1 MKVLRLDLRLVSIL
15 LLSLLTL
22 PAFAGAMRTPLP
34 ELLGTDPGQREF
46 LRPEQAFVVE
56 LQQQGDAVQAHW
68 HIANGYYLYRKQ
80 MKILLDGKDLLATGQ
95 VNLPHGEL
103 KHDEFFGDTEV
114 YHRRLD
120 LLIPQAAH
128 GDRLQIGYQG
138 CAEKGICYPPQLLTA
153 RIATLPVASAP
164 AALEPVTS
172 HTNSGEYWRD
182 RLQHASLTLI
192 VSSFFGLGLLLSF
205 TPCVLPM
212 IPILAGVIARGH
224 ERLSTR
230 RAFALSLTYVLAMA
244 ATYTAAG
251 ILAGLFGANLQALAQ
266 RPAILVGFSA
276 LFVILALAMFGL
288 FELQMPLA
296 LQNRLAQLSA
306 RQRGGS
312 WIGTATMGLLS
323 ALIVGPCMAAPLA
336 GALLYIAQSGD
347 AYLGGL
353 ALFSLSLGMGTPLL
367 IIGTSAGRLL
377 PKAGP
382 WMDAV
387 KQLFGV
393 ILLAVAVWM
402 LARLFSERITL
413 LLWAMLCLLAAGLL
427 LRSVRQIGS
436 SWRLAGWLGVATLTG
451 CASTLVLAS
460 ATGADRS
467 WLPLTRLNQSQSS
480 SLHFARIKTY
490 TDLERELAAAAA
502 THQPVMLDF
511 YADWCV
517 ECITMARTTFADAA
531 VQRQLAAVRLLQADV
546 TAMDAEDRALLRKL
560 KVLGP
565 PTIVFFDDGGHELPN
580 GRLVGLVDAQDFMRH
595 TGRIFTLADLVDDKH
610 G

>member
-1 MKVLRLDLRLVSIL
+1 MRILRLDLRLALIL
-15 LLSLLTL
+15 LLSLFTL
-22 PAFAGAMRTPLP
+22 PALAGGVPAPLSG
-34 ELLGTDPGQREF
+34 LFGMDSGQREF
-46 LRPEQAFVVE
+46 LRPEQAFMVE
-56 LQQQGDAVQAHW
+56 LQRQSNAVRVHW
-68 HIANGYYLYRKQ
+68 RIADGYYLYRKQ
-80 MKILLDGKDLLATGQ
+80 LKVTLDGKDLIAANSIK
-95 VNLPHGEL
+95 VPKGEL

-114 YHRRLD
+114 YHRQLD
-120 LLIPQAAH
+120 LIIPQAAH
-128 GDRLQIGYQG
+128 GDHLQIGYQG
-138 CAEKGICYPPQLLTA
+138 CAEKGICYPPQTA
-153 RIATLPVASAP
+153 TYRIAELPAVAAQSSMA
-164 AALEPVTS
+164 PVTS
-172 HTNSGEYWRD
+172 NTHSGEYWRD
-182 RLQHASLTLI
+182 RLQDAPPALI

-212 IPILAGVIARGH
+212 IPILAGVIAGGR

-230 RAFALSLTYVLAMA
+230 RAFGLSLTYVLAMA

-251 ILAGLFGANLQALAQ
+251 MLAGLFGANLQALAQ
-266 RPAILVGFSA
+266 QPSILIAFSA
-276 LFVILALAMFGL
+276 LFVVLALAMFGL

-296 LQNRLAQLSA
+296 LQNRLTQLSA
-306 RQRGGS
+306 RQRGGT
-312 WIGTATMGLLS
+312 WMGTATMGFLS

-367 IIGTSAGRLL
+367 IIGTSAGKLL

-387 KQLFGV
+387 KELFGV
-393 ILLAVAVWM
+393 ILLGVAIWL
-402 LARLFSERITL
+402 LARLLPDRLTI

-427 LRSVRQIGS
+427 LRNMRQARS
-436 SWRLAGWLGVATLTG
+436 SWRLAGWLGVAALAG
-451 CASTLVLAS
+451 WASTLVLAS
-460 ATGADRS
+460 VAGSDRL
-467 WLPLTRLNQSQSS
+467 WPPLAYLSQSKAG
-480 SLHFARIKTY
+480 SLQFTRIKTQA
-490 TDLERELAAAAA
+490 DLERELAAAAA

-560 KVLGP
+560 SVLGP
-565 PTIVFFDDGGHELPN
+565 PTIVFFDDGGRELPH

-595 TGRIFTLADLVDDKH
+595 TQRILALTDEVDGKH